1 MMESMEKRTI
11 LELRGLCRRINSEF
25 YLHDIDL
32 TLREGEVGA
41 IVGRNASGKSTLFS
55 VIMGVF
61 EADSGEIPYWWR
73 YVRPLRGV
81 FLDEVV

>member
-32 TLREGEVGA
+32 TLREGGGRRHRGA
-41 IVGRNASGKSTLFS
+41 QRLG
-55 VIMGVF
+55 
-61 EADSGEIPYWWR
+61 
-73 YVRPLRGV
+73 
-81 FLDEVV
+81 

>member
-1 MMESMEKRTI
+1 MESMEKRTI

-55 VIMGVF
+55 VRVIVCWI
-61 EADSGEIPYWWR
+61 GELQLRDPLFIPAHN
-73 YVRPLRGV
+73 RP
-81 FLDEVV
+81 FLSQSS